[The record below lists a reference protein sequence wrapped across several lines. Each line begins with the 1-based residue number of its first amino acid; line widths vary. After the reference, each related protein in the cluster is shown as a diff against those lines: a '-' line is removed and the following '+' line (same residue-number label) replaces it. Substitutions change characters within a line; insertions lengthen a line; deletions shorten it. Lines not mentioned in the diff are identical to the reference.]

1 MTRALLALALFLGL
15 AGCSHS
21 PATPSSSAP
30 SSHPDVPNMNAK
42 RWANAQELAAKE
54 LGTPVGQ
61 ATHQSLGNGRFVF
74 QAGPRQVELA
84 LYCLGWSCVW
94 LDDPRAR
101 ASFDL
106 NCPREQLAITWIN
119 ETSRGIS
126 GCERRGTYLAK
137 VEQNYAVTWILNSP
151 VQSSVQP

>member
-1 MTRALLALALFLGL
+1 
-15 AGCSHS
+15 
-21 PATPSSSAP
+21 
-30 SSHPDVPNMNAK
+30 MNAK
-42 RWANAQELAAKE
+42 RWANAQELAAKD
-54 LGTPVGQ
+54 LGIPVGQ

-74 QAGPRQVELA
+74 QGPRQVELA

-126 GCERRGTYLAK
+126 GCERRATYLAK